1 MHRRKGYIYPRIVA
15 EMVDTKE
22 LCKVWNCQYLT
33 VNRIL
38 YGRKIPNHV
47 QKKQLSDYLGI
58 PVEELFFRIDP
69 DPIPKDY
76 AFVDL
81 DLLHPATATTADN
94 SEINQEF
101 NDGVAMRDSIGGQN
115 TYPSIDEEV

>member
-33 VNRIL
+33 VNRIM

-58 PVEELFFRIDP
+58 PVEELFFRVDP

-76 AFVDL
+76 AFIDL
-81 DLLHPATATTADN
+81 SHPATATAVN
-94 SEINQEF
+94 SEISSE
-101 NDGVAMRDSIGGQN
+101 SE
-115 TYPSIDEEV
+115 EEV